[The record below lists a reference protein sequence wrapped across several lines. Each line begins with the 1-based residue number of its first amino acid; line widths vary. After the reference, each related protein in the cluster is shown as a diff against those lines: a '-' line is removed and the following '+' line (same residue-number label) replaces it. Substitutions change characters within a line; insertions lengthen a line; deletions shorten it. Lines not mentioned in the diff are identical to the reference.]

1 MPGLRLAL
9 SISGSFYIWL
19 RRLIYAPFKN
29 AQSFA
34 FFYCNAKNSCFET
47 PFLYTKGWF
56 CVYPPVHSI
65 TNLSRFQTKGEVGLA
80 LGEDL
85 SRYGNAVDCY
95 SMIPEVNGINKLFKI
110 LNKPRDAL
118 STPKTLQIAT
128 IDLLKEEIEVLT
140 DASCK

>member
-1 MPGLRLAL
+1 M
-9 SISGSFYIWL
+9 
-19 RRLIYAPFKN
+19 
-29 AQSFA
+29 
-34 FFYCNAKNSCFET
+34 
-47 PFLYTKGWF
+47 
-56 CVYPPVHSI
+56 
-65 TNLSRFQTKGEVGLA
+65 GLA